1 MSERISERVTL
12 MQEWVVSNLGMIFT
26 TAGLKKSPPYGSNV
40 NSEAP
45 MGTRDPRLHN
55 TALNTTLVLA
65 FLPSSERM
73 EHSRHEEDASSVGH
87 AASSGWGGMPV
98 VATHTTQQ
106 AQEEEGHNEG
116 QQEADNQATQPPGG
130 KRTVLSYIFWL

>member
-1 MSERISERVTL
+1 
-12 MQEWVVSNLGMIFT
+12 
-26 TAGLKKSPPYGSNV
+26 
-40 NSEAP
+40 
-45 MGTRDPRLHN
+45 MGTKQLGDAFHNRWVKKEPTIWKQCELGGSRLHN
-55 TALNTTLVLA
+55 TTISTTLILA
-65 FLPSSERM
+65 FLPSSDRM

-130 KRTVLSYIFWL
+130 KRIVLSCGFWL